1 VYGKQHAIMKILLK
15 DLELHPV
22 EFDQE
27 FPPEAIPLGSELRLK
42 APLKSKGRAEMIEEN
57 HGNRK
62 VVRDIWVVGHYDA
75 VLEADCDRCLDP
87 VERKIGG
94 DFEVLQRPQE
104 ENTGADEREIKEGE
118 TEIGFYEGD
127 SILLEDVLKEQVL
140 LAMPAKTLC
149 RENCK
154 GLCPQCGRNRNKEQC
169 QCVTEFQDPR
179 WAALGDIRKKLQ
191 N

>member
-1 VYGKQHAIMKILLK
+1 MMQILFK

-27 FPPEAIPLGSELRLK
+27 FSPEAVRLGDDLRLK
-42 APLKSKGRAEMIEEN
+42 APLRAKGRADMIEEN
-57 HGNRK
+57 HGGKK
-62 VVRDIWVVGHYDA
+62 VVRDIWVVGHFDA

-94 DFEVLQRPQE
+94 DFEVLQRPQA
-104 ENTGADEREIKEGE
+104 ENTGADEHEIKQGE

-154 GLCPQCGRNRNKEQC
+154 GLCPECGRNRNKEQC
-169 QCVTEFQDPR
+169 QCVTEFRDPR
-179 WAALGDIRKKLQ
+179 WAALGEIRKKLQ